1 MLLALDLVAK
11 FSTFH
16 DFNIHLQ
23 KVSSMKIVLS
33 NLGIIMMLF
42 LLGGCGS
49 ETSAPVPVEAP
60 AMPPQDSGAGKN
72 IKSRIPP
79 QTGKAPASK

>member
-16 DFNIHLQ
+16 DFSIRLQ
-23 KVSSMKIVLS
+23 KVSLMKIVLS

-42 LLGGCGS
+42 LLVGCGS